1 MDTEKIAKEFNVG
14 LDIVNNLQLA
24 AFNLCDRDAWLEFTD
39 TQQEDIVS
47 LLVAKYQF
55 ERMRHKIMDF
65 NEAQQ
70 CNVAEMLAALDATET
85 D

>member
-1 MDTEKIAKEFNVG
+1 MDTEKIAKEFNVD

-24 AFNLCDRDAWLEFTD
+24 AFSTHDLDGWIELTE
-39 TQQEDIVS
+39 QQRYDVVS

>member
-1 MDTEKIAKEFNVG
+1 MDTEKIAKEFNVD

-24 AFNLCDRDAWLEFTD
+24 AFNLCDRDAWLEFTEW
-39 TQQEDIVS
+39 QQEAVVS

-55 ERMRHKIMDF
+55 ERMRHKVMDF
-65 NEAQQ
+65 SEPQQ
-70 CNVAEMLAALDATET
+70 CNVAELLAALDERET